1 MKGDFMNFIK
11 LIFLTVVYFLL
22 IEFGAYLI
30 KRNNEGLDFNQ
41 KKKSFLVVSFALI
54 TSRLI

>member
-1 MKGDFMNFIK
+1 MNFIK